1 MTENLDECYEII
13 VKLSKEGGQVSIFV
27 CKEVGVI

>member
-1 MTENLDECYEII
+1 MTEDLDGCYEII

-27 CKEVGVI
+27 CQKVCVM